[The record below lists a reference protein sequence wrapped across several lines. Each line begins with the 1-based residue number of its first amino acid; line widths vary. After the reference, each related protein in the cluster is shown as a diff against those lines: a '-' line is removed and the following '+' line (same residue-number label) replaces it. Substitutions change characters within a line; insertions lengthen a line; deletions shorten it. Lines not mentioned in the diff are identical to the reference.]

1 MNLVGRFPRYRILV
15 SRLFGLGLVGLLLL
29 SHRPLFAPA
38 AAQVANWAGFVL
50 LLVCAF
56 GRLWSLQY
64 LAGFK
69 SRRVISDGPYS
80 IVRNPLYLFS
90 FCGAAGLALA
100 ANHSLFFL
108 ALLLAYV
115 VYYPF
120 VVVSEERGLR
130 QILGSEYENYC
141 RRVPRFLPRFGG
153 FHEPESYEIRAAR
166 FSRNYLEV
174 VWFPLAWMVL
184 QWVTA
189 ARAAG
194 RLPELF

>member
-29 SHRPLFAPA
+29 SHRPLFAPQ
-38 AAQVANWAGFVL
+38 AAQVANWLGFVL

-80 IVRNPLYLFS
+80 IVRNPLYVFS
-90 FCGAAGLALA
+90 FLGAAGLALA

-120 VVVSEERGLR
+120 VVISEERGLTT
-130 QILGSEYENYC
+130 ILGREYEEYC
-141 RRVPRFLPRFGG
+141 ARVPRFLPRFGG
-153 FHEPESYEIRAAR
+153 FHEPETYEIRAAR

-184 QWVTA
+184 QWITA